1 MSQVKLGDKNIP
13 FIYQGNELL
22 YPNPV
27 KDGLVLYY
35 DFKGMKNS
43 DVTKGVA
50 KDLTKNIL
58 NGSLKNFN
66 YTEASGYKDGLLL
79 DGVDDYVETLKNNAI
94 NNLTY
99 TLSVELLFEIKKS
112 DNTVLYLVSNSES
125 STGASGF
132 TIGYFGDSQGQV
144 GLFYRGIRFW
154 STRNLE
160 LNKKYFLQVTVD
172 ESGNMKLF
180 INGKLDKTTT
190 SIIHSTRPS
199 LNLFFGKA
207 AFYNSPFTNFNIG
220 DFKIYNRALTDQE
233 IQHNYNLEKERWGL

>member
-1 MSQVKLGDKNIP
+1 MSQVKLGEKNIP

-99 TLSVELLFEIKKS
+99 TLSVELDRK
-112 DNTVLYLVSNSES
+112 
-125 STGASGF
+125 
-132 TIGYFGDSQGQV
+132 
-144 GLFYRGIRFW
+144 
-154 STRNLE
+154 STR
-160 LNKKYFLQVTVD
+160 LN
-172 ESGNMKLF
+172 S
-180 INGKLDKTTT
+180 
-190 SIIHSTRPS
+190 S
-199 LNLFFGKA
+199 
-207 AFYNSPFTNFNIG
+207 
-220 DFKIYNRALTDQE
+220 
-233 IQHNYNLEKERWGL
+233 